1 MKLTVSLLTLSV
13 IVVFSLFYFY
23 QTIMGKSPDVASS
36 KLEKP
41 LKNPAKRLRYFLGG
55 FACFVFLVNI
65 LGFIISATVC
75 GIAIAKSFDEK
86 ISKKSIVISF
96 LIASS
101 IWILFSIILSVNL
114 GPAFFNKK
122 FI

>member
-1 MKLTVSLLTLSV
+1 M
-13 IVVFSLFYFY
+13 
-23 QTIMGKSPDVASS
+23 
-36 KLEKP
+36 
-41 LKNPAKRLRYFLGG
+41 
-55 FACFVFLVNI
+55 
-65 LGFIISATVC
+65 C

-114 GPAFFNKK
+114 GPAFLIKNSFNE
-122 FI
+122 